1 MTSKILEPGQIEQP
15 HGEIPFI
22 RLPER
27 KTLFRQRANRLRGL
41 AEGHTIADFLNF
53 MAQLADVQQGAID
66 SFPEVFLPDA
76 PMLDLCREHGM
87 PPLPARSWLRNPAWR
102 RGLKRMIAALV
113 AEATPQ
119 ARDAMVR
126 LYAMTPAE
134 LEAFADNI
142 LSEQQQ
148 SLDLALAPLVAA
160 ALQVYWT
167 HMATT
172 LGAQA
177 FGRGDIANLCPVCA
191 SPPVASV
198 VRIGGSEQGLRY
210 LHCSLCGTEWHM
222 VRVKCSN
229 CEESKGLAYFG
240 VEGAPETVKAEAC
253 DDCGSYL
260 KIVYMEKDPHVEPV
274 ADDIA
279 TLALDVLMNE
289 TGKPRS
295 GPNLMLF
302 SAGLDL

>member
-1 MTSKILEPGQIEQP
+1 
-15 HGEIPFI
+15 
-22 RLPER
+22 
-27 KTLFRQRANRLRGL
+27 
-41 AEGHTIADFLNF
+41 
-53 MAQLADVQQGAID
+53 
-66 SFPEVFLPDA
+66 
-76 PMLDLCREHGM
+76 M

-102 RGLKRMIAALV
+102 RALKRMIAELV

-126 LYAMTPAE
+126 LYAMPPAD
-134 LEAFADNI
+134 LEALADHI
-142 LSEQQQ
+142 LSERQE

-167 HMATT
+167 HMTT
-172 LGAQA
+172 ALGAQA
-177 FGRGDIANLCPVCA
+177 FGRSDIANLCPVCA

-198 VRIGGSEQGLRY
+198 VRIGGDEQGLRY

-240 VEGAPETVKAEAC
+240 IDGATEAVKAEAC

-289 TGKPRS
+289 SGKPRS